1 MNINYY
7 IIILIFCHFITTTHT
22 QHTVINNNTFAISKQ
37 QHTNIIVVD
46 NFYENPHK
54 IRYFAL
60 EQAFNVHGNYPGHRT
75 KSYANVQIK
84 HEIETIYGKKITM
97 WRNGTDSY
105 NGAFQYS
112 TSRDRS
118 WIHTDGHNT
127 HAGVLYLTPNAPISA
142 GTQTFMYKISGDR
155 YKNEDIV
162 DLTDTHSQDF
172 TQWEVVDRIGNIFNR
187 LILFNSKQFHMS
199 VDYFGLNKFD
209 ARLFQVFFFN
219 VEP

>member
-1 MNINYY
+1 
-7 IIILIFCHFITTTHT
+7 
-22 QHTVINNNTFAISKQ
+22 
-37 QHTNIIVVD
+37 
-46 NFYENPHK
+46 
-54 IRYFAL
+54 
-60 EQAFNVHGNYPGHRT
+60 
-75 KSYANVQIK
+75 
-84 HEIETIYGKKITM
+84 
-97 WRNGTDSY
+97 
-105 NGAFQYS
+105 
-112 TSRDRS
+112 
-118 WIHTDGHNT
+118 
-127 HAGVLYLTPNAPISA
+127 
-142 GTQTFMYKISGDR
+142 MYKISGDR